1 MSKTTDYLITLQEDL
16 EHASTLREV
25 LELDVKY
32 CGETGTDMVV
42 QDLFRQEKYTHVMK
56 GLEAVNLDRFAFKFY
71 NYSMQGKCQIYLD
84 TDVYDRLIGKLGKL
98 SEYYDLHLTVK
109 SVDSR
114 TDAVV
119 LTLELR

>member
-42 QDLFRQEKYTHVMK
+42 QDLFRQEKYDYVMK

-71 NYSMQGKCQIYLD
+71 NYSMQGKCQIYFDND
-84 TDVYDRLIGKLGKL
+84 TYARLVNNLGKL
-98 SEYYDLHLTVK
+98 SEYYNLPLTVK

-114 TDAVV
+114 MDAVV
-119 LTLELR
+119 LTLEV

>member
-42 QDLFRQEKYTHVMK
+42 QDLFRQEKYDYVMD
-56 GLEAVNLDRFAFKFY
+56 GLKKVNLDRFAFKFY
-71 NYSMQGKCQIYLD
+71 NYSMQGKCQIYFDND
-84 TDVYDRLIGKLGKL
+84 TKDRLINNLSKL
-98 SEYYDLHLTVK
+98 SEYYNLPLTVK
-109 SVDSR
+109 SVASR

-119 LTLELR
+119 LTLEV